1 MITDGSSSIRFNVTP
16 ELNNS
21 DITPLREQIIT
32 YDANE
37 SSSITIN
44 MVAETII

>member
-1 MITDGSSSIRFNVTP
+1 
-16 ELNNS
+16 
-21 DITPLREQIIT
+21 LREQIIT

-37 SSSITIN
+37 ASSITIN